1 MAQMRVK
8 DQDLVIDQIKS
19 EVSSQGLEA
28 LKNRKNTQEIL
39 CILDAN
45 IDEIKTLQAQKDEL
59 GKTIKKIKT
68 SMNERVDKFNKQFY
82 TEDDSQSWSSHLYFR
97 GIDLNSASY
106 GEGIPEYK
114 IEWNMSRKDSKALE
128 TKLRLQTM
136 GTDFDVYKLID
147 DLISEFSS

>member
-82 TEDDSQSWSSHLYFR
+82 TED
-97 GIDLNSASY
+97 G
-106 GEGIPEYK
+106 
-114 IEWNMSRKDSKALE
+114 
-128 TKLRLQTM
+128 
-136 GTDFDVYKLID
+136 
-147 DLISEFSS
+147 

>member
-68 SMNERVDKFNKQFY
+68 LV
-82 TEDDSQSWSSHLYFR
+82 
-97 GIDLNSASY
+97 
-106 GEGIPEYK
+106 
-114 IEWNMSRKDSKALE
+114 
-128 TKLRLQTM
+128 
-136 GTDFDVYKLID
+136 
-147 DLISEFSS
+147 

>member
-68 SMNERVDKFNKQFY
+68 SMNERVDKFNKQFS
-82 TEDDSQSWSSHLYFR
+82 TENDSQSWSSHLYFR
-97 GIDLNSASY
+97 GIDLNSSSY
-106 GEGIPEYK
+106 GESIPEYK
-114 IEWNMSRKDSKALE
+114 VKWNMSRKDSQALE